1 MFVLAH
7 LGQAYDAVKRS
18 GQAAPVV
25 QAYQQMFSLMF
36 DVVNQNKR
44 RMEII
49 QMLTEIMNFLGITVF
64 NELFDAGNFSK

>member
-1 MFVLAH
+1 
-7 LGQAYDAVKRS
+7 
-18 GQAAPVV
+18 
-25 QAYQQMFSLMF
+25 MFSLMF

-64 NELFDAGNFSK
+64 NELFDAGNFSKQGNFEQPSEP

>member
-1 MFVLAH
+1 
-7 LGQAYDAVKRS
+7 
-18 GQAAPVV
+18 
-25 QAYQQMFSLMF
+25 MFSLMF

-64 NELFDAGNFSK
+64 NELFDAGNFSKQGNFEQPAEPQRVSAPQVQKQT